1 MKRSIGEWA
10 LRIAILLLG
19 LTIAHLGVTL
29 FLLSDLGSDPFN
41 VLVQG
46 LFRTLERLTGW
57 NFLSHGRVHIAVS
70 LLIILLLLLT
80 DRRYVKIGTVLCMV
94 CGGPIIDFF
103 TVRLAFLP
111 ERLSTLPLR
120 ILMLALGCVILAFGM
135 TIVIRSDAGT
145 GPNDLV
151 AVVLSDKLGKKFS
164 LVRVAVDAAFLAL
177 GWLLGGIVGLGT
189 LICMLLVGPV
199 AGVFLPLNG
208 RWIDALVQRLCGTN
222 DEFT

>member
-57 NFLSHGRVHIAVS
+57 DFLSHGRVHIAVS

-103 TVRLAFLP
+103 TMVLASLGISGSSIVM
-111 ERLSTLPLR
+111 RITLC
-120 ILMLALGCVILAFGM
+120 LAEEH
-135 TIVIRSDAGT
+135 RQS
-145 GPNDLV
+145 
-151 AVVLSDKLGKKFS
+151 
-164 LVRVAVDAAFLAL
+164 
-177 GWLLGGIVGLGT
+177 
-189 LICMLLVGPV
+189 
-199 AGVFLPLNG
+199 
-208 RWIDALVQRLCGTN
+208 IDSMN
-222 DEFT
+222 I